1 MLFLMSTKE
10 EQEEEKI
17 KEQTIEI
24 KKSIVIDASPEIVFN
39 AITNPEEL
47 T

>member
-10 EQEEEKI
+10 EQEEEEI

-24 KKSIVIDASPEIVFN
+24 KKKHSH
-39 AITNPEEL
+39 
-47 T
+47 